1 MSFLYDIEKKTFT
14 FSRFVNMTSLS
25 CRRLALTL
33 RRSFSQPTSK
43 FSTSRTACAQVS
55 VQTDADGIAT
65 VSMNKAPVNSLN
77 TEFIQELTQ
86 AVVDTEKIAKVN
98 FHLQKHPDS
107 RASTS
112 TLTNRPRNHKLC
124 SWSFLNFCPAGNCAH
139 VWKQSLLRWSRHH
152 GDVPAEPGEAGN
164 FLGKSP
170 GPLAGH
176 LWLQVANDGGH
187 HWTQVRRNFY

>member
-1 MSFLYDIEKKTFT
+1 
-14 FSRFVNMTSLS
+14 MTSLS

-43 FSTSRTACAQVS
+43 FSTSRTAYAQVS

-86 AVVDTEKIAKVN
+86 AVVDTEKTAKVN
-98 FHLQKHPDS
+98 FPSLEQKRPDS
-107 RASTS
+107 RVSTS
-112 TLTNRPRNHKLC
+112 TSTNRLRNHKLC
-124 SWSFLNFCPAGNCAH
+124 SWSFVNFYPAGHRAH

-164 FLGKSP
+164 LLGKSP
-170 GPLAGH
+170 GSLAGH

>member
-1 MSFLYDIEKKTFT
+1 MIIKHKRCLKTFESYLLELVIAVRINLNKKTSMQTMSFLYDVKKKTFT
-14 FSRFVNMTSLS
+14 FYRFVIVNMSSLS
-25 CRRLALTL
+25 CRRFALTL
-33 RRSFSQPTSK
+33 SRSFSQPTSM

-112 TLTNRPRNHKLC
+112 T
-124 SWSFLNFCPAGNCAH
+124 
-139 VWKQSLLRWSRHH
+139 
-152 GDVPAEPGEAGN
+152 
-164 FLGKSP
+164 
-170 GPLAGH
+170 
-176 LWLQVANDGGH
+176 
-187 HWTQVRRNFY
+187 

>member
-1 MSFLYDIEKKTFT
+1 M
-14 FSRFVNMTSLS
+14 
-25 CRRLALTL
+25 
-33 RRSFSQPTSK
+33 

-98 FHLQKHPDS
+98 FHFQKHPDS

-112 TLTNRPRNHKLC
+112 T
-124 SWSFLNFCPAGNCAH
+124 
-139 VWKQSLLRWSRHH
+139 
-152 GDVPAEPGEAGN
+152 
-164 FLGKSP
+164 
-170 GPLAGH
+170 
-176 LWLQVANDGGH
+176 
-187 HWTQVRRNFY
+187 